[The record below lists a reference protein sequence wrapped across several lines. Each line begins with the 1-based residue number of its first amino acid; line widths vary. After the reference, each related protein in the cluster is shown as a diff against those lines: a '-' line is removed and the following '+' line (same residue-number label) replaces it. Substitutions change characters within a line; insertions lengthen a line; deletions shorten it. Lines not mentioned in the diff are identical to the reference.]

1 MKRMLLV
8 LAMTAACTADVSG
21 TEGDGVAGSQLDDA
35 DKGAGDGAGM
45 LAQRACAAGATVAG
59 VDVSY
64 YNSTINW
71 TKVKAAGI
79 GFVIVRVSDGMVF
92 HDPKFATYWA
102 GAKQAGLVRGAY
114 QFFRPNQ
121 SVTAQADLM
130 ISAIGTP
137 QPGDLPP
144 IIDVEVTGGVSPAS
158 LASKVQTWVARVK
171 QATGVQ
177 PIIYTGK
184 YFWRD
189 QVGGAN
195 PGTAPL
201 WIAQYTS
208 QCPDLP
214 RPWTTWA
221 FWQHSESGRVS
232 GISGQVDLN
241 TFNGSLDEL
250 QAFAGMGT
258 PDPGTGS
265 GSATTCTS
273 ATMGRDINDGE
284 CVQSAADQSWYQ
296 CDAGQWTAIAA
307 TDTCTATYGWCDSAT
322 LGQPVAPR
330 SCVQSAADNTWYQCD
345 GTTWVSPVDSSAG
358 SGPAGLCSE
367 MYFL

>member
-1 MKRMLLV
+1 
-8 LAMTAACTADVSG
+8 
-21 TEGDGVAGSQLDDA
+21 
-35 DKGAGDGAGM
+35 
-45 LAQRACAAGATVAG
+45 
-59 VDVSY
+59 
-64 YNSTINW
+64 
-71 TKVKAAGI
+71 
-79 GFVIVRVSDGMVF
+79 MVF

-130 ISAIGTP
+130 IAAIGTP

-144 IIDVEVTGGVSPAS
+144 IIDVEATGGASPSA
-158 LASKVQTWVARVK
+158 LAAKVHTWVDRVK
-171 QATGVQ
+171 QATGIA
-177 PIIYTGK
+177 PIVYTGK

-195 PGTAPL
+195 LGTNPL

-221 FWQHSESGRVS
+221 FWQHSEKGRVA
-232 GISGQVDLN
+232 GITGDVDLD

-250 QAFAGMGT
+250 QAFAGIGASST
-258 PDPGTGS
+258 DPGTGS
-265 GSATTCTS
+265 GSAATTCTS
-273 ATMGRDINDGE
+273 ATMGRDVDDGE
-284 CVQSAADQSWYQ
+284 CVQSAADQSWYR
-296 CDAGQWTAIAA
+296 CDAGQWTAITA
-307 TDTCTATYGWCDSAT
+307 TDSCTASYGWCDSAT
-322 LGQPVAPR
+322 LGQAVAPR

-345 GTTWVSPVDSSAG
+345 GTTWVTPVDSAAG